1 MRKVRCYECGKQ
13 YDYDEDGFCPACG
26 AFNQPPRTARISP
39 DGAVVRVDGINER
52 NHADSFVHR
61 ELHAEDRERRRV
73 GLEKRAQR
81 LQRPATG
88 RQRGQQ
94 FQMAPRITVSRP
106 QKGQKNTMGIVG
118 GIIFGIIAL
127 NILANFLYIFF

>member
-26 AFNQPPRTARISP
+26 AFNQPPRAARIRA

-52 NHADSFVHR
+52 NHGKSFVHQ
-61 ELHAEDRERRRV
+61 ELHEEDRERRRV
-73 GLEKRAQR
+73 GMEKGTQRFRAV
-81 LQRPATG
+81 PHA
-88 RQRGQQ
+88 
-94 FQMAPRITVSRP
+94 AVSRP
-106 QKGQKNTMGIVG
+106 QKGQKNTMGIVV

>member
-61 ELHAEDRERRRV
+61 ELHAEDEERRRG
-73 GLEKRAQR
+73 GLEQRAQR
-81 LQRPATG
+81 LQKPATG

-94 FQMAPRITVSRP
+94 FQMTPRITGSRTR
-106 QKGQKNTMGIVG
+106 KESKNELGILV
-118 GIIFGIIAL
+118 GIIFGIIVL
-127 NILANFLYIFF
+127 NILANFFYIFF